1 MFTDGVH
8 LGVVLVDANEKF
20 MIRFLNTVNC
30 STVDSELQLKL
41 ARKSV
46 DVFGSSIIGKS
57 IFQFKISP
65 LEGSNPKLNWIF
77 ILSTPSGA
85 PYNDH

>member
-1 MFTDGVH
+1 MFTDGVN

-57 IFQFKISP
+57 IF
-65 LEGSNPKLNWIF
+65 
-77 ILSTPSGA
+77 
-85 PYNDH
+85 